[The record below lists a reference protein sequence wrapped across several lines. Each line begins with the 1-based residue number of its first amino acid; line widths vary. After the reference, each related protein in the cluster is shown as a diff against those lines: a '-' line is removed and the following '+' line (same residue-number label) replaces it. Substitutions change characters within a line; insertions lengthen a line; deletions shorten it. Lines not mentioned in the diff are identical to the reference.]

1 VAGRSVASGHTTRRT
16 IAGQIPVWW
25 TCAAARGLDRGQL
38 ASAGPRW
45 QPFQLLG
52 LDCVVGDDHA
62 CARSRQIGPLPTAKR
77 LLGPFPC
84 SFSTRRLGPCG
95 DKGNGLR
102 LALPVSLVR
111 RETNA
116 VRSRYCSPSAPPRCD
131 ASVPWVGPE
140 RSTGRS
146 RRFPP
151 DYILI
156 IIISCCGLW
165 VLRLTGR
172 GLWPSHLHFL
182 LDCL

>member
-84 SFSTRRLGPCG
+84 SFSTRRLGPCD

-102 LALPVSLVR
+102 WPCLHHSSAGRRTLCARVTVR
-111 RETNA
+111 PLRRHVA
-116 VRSRYCSPSAPPRCD
+116 MLRFRGWARRDRPADRD
-131 ASVPWVGPE
+131 AS
-140 RSTGRS
+140 
-146 RRFPP
+146 RRTI
-151 DYILI
+151 Y
-156 IIISCCGLW
+156 
-165 VLRLTGR
+165 
-172 GLWPSHLHFL
+172 
-182 LDCL
+182 